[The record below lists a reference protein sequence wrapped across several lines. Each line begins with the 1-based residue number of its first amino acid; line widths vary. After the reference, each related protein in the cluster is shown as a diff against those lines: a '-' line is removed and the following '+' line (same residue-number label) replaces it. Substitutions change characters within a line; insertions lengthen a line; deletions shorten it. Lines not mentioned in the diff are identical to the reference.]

1 MNKQNNKLALSVLAA
16 LTAGIALI
24 YTLIMYH
31 DIIFA
36 VAGMSVL
43 FLVTAYI
50 LTQNIITFT
59 TMRNKSMSVQIKN
72 MVDDLSSQ
80 LENMSSTQAQI
91 GKATYLFTR
100 QTARAVTIL
109 EGNYTESQEA
119 LYKNLA
125 FLSSAQNKATKL
137 MIKYDQNNT
146 MKLISTMKE
155 IRNQLSE
162 TMVQGFDQITP
173 NNDEVIAT
181 LQTIVDYLNSQS
193 NEMDQTMGLQLDK
206 VARELQNISSNIQ
219 KVQLSAQNMMQ
230 AIPEQTVLQTQ
241 PVQVEE
247 APVMEQVPAK
257 EPGTEP
263 LPESM
268 AADITDTDDILMTE
282 ANGETDNTLMTVT
295 IDEADNTIT
304 NDAAGEVPYSDNTSP
319 ISSDETATE
328 ADLTATSETP
338 VSEPV
343 NASPVSDNPNKQLSA
358 DEIAALFA
366 ATAPSPAK
374 TENEPATKNPIN
386 IDDAIQEE
394 EPFTP
399 TFTVVGKSTKDEP
412 EKERQEADSTE
423 ENVTAAETE
432 ISLPDREDDPN
443 KQLSADEIAA
453 LFAAADPAP
462 KKTAKAEEP
471 VDTAPDAA
479 DPNKQLSADEIAALF
494 AAAEPAPKAEEP
506 VKEEPKAEPV
516 DLTPVS
522 DDPNKQLSPDEI
534 AALFAQMG

>member
-100 QTARAVTIL
+100 QTAKAVTIL

-125 FLSSAQNKATKL
+125 FLSNAQNKATKL

-230 AIPEQTVLQTQ
+230 AIPGQTILQTQ
-241 PVQVEE
+241 PMQVEE
-247 APVMEQVPAK
+247 APVMEQVPAE
-257 EPGTEP
+257 EPDTEP

-268 AADITDTDDILMTE
+268 ASDITDTDDILMTE
-282 ANGETDNTLMTVT
+282 ANGE
-295 IDEADNTIT
+295 ADNTIT
-304 NDAAGEVPYSDNTSP
+304 DEATDEVPYSDNVKP
-319 ISSDETATE
+319 IS
-328 ADLTATSETP
+328 
-338 VSEPV
+338 
-343 NASPVSDNPNKQLSA
+343 SDNPNKQLSA

-366 ATAPSPAK
+366 ATAPSPTKA
-374 TENEPATKNPIN
+374 ENEPATKNPMD
-386 IDDAIQEE
+386 IDDTIQKE

-412 EKERQEADSTE
+412 EKERQAADSTE

-432 ISLPDREDDPN
+432 ISLPDPEDDPN

-462 KKTAKAEEP
+462 KRTAKEEEP